1 LWLVPQWTII
11 RAGSV
16 TFLAEYDYV
25 TTGNLDRG
33 LAIVELLAANAPGLP
48 MHEIA
53 DRLNIPRSA
62 THRLLV
68 ELIRHGY
75 VRQQKEYGEY
85 TLTLKLC
92 SLGLS
97 QLSGMGVVDISQ
109 PILDELARISGE
121 VARLSVIDGDQL
133 VWVAKAQGS
142 SSGLRF
148 DPDMGGVVDLL
159 ATASGHAWLSSLSE
173 ESALELVTK
182 QGGFVQKDDY
192 GPSVPRTV
200 QDLLKMLHETRVRG
214 FSVVSEAVHLGIAAV
229 AAPVKYPVSGH
240 VIGVISV
247 AGPHLRLTDERLEML
262 GPIVVAASND
272 LAKACAGSPFLKRA
286 IAAAGRSPSF
296 VAASTRKGR
305 MAKV

>member
-1 LWLVPQWTII
+1 M
-11 RAGSV
+11 
-16 TFLAEYDYV
+16 

-33 LAIVELLAANAPGLP
+33 LAILELLAANASGLP

-53 DRLNIPRSA
+53 EKLNIPRSA

-109 PILDELARISGE
+109 PILDDLAKISGE

-148 DPDMGGVVDLL
+148 DPDMGGVVELL
-159 ATASGHAWLSSLSE
+159 STASGHAWLSCLSE
-173 ESALELVTK
+173 EQALELVSK
-182 QGGFVQKDDY
+182 QGGFVPRGDS
-192 GPSVPRTV
+192 GPNVPRTV
-200 QDLLKMLHETRVRG
+200 QDLLKQLHEARVRG
-214 FSVVSEAVHLGIAAV
+214 FSIVSEAVHLGIAAV
-229 AAPVKYPVSGH
+229 AAPVRHPLSGQ

-247 AGPHLRLTDERLEML
+247 AGPHLRLTDDRLELL
-262 GPIVVAASND
+262 GPAVVAATSD
-272 LAKACAGSPFLKRA
+272 LAAACAGSPFLKRA
-286 IAAAGRSPSF
+286 IAAANRHPDGGAAPVKMGRR
-296 VAASTRKGR
+296 VKA
-305 MAKV
+305 

>member
-1 LWLVPQWTII
+1 M
-11 RAGSV
+11 
-16 TFLAEYDYV
+16 

-33 LAIVELLAANAPGLP
+33 LAILELLAANAPGLP

-53 DRLNIPRSA
+53 DQLNIPRSA

-75 VRQQKEYGEY
+75 VRQDKEYGEY

-97 QLSGMGVVDISQ
+97 QLSGMGVVDVSQ
-109 PILDELARISGE
+109 PILDDLAKISGE

-133 VWVAKAQGS
+133 VWVAKAQGA

-173 ESALELVTK
+173 ELALELIAK
-182 QGGFVQKDDY
+182 QGGFVQRDDY
-192 GPSVPRTV
+192 GPSTPRTV
-200 QDLLKMLHETRVRG
+200 QDLLRMLHETRVRG
-214 FSVVSEAVHLGIAAV
+214 FSIVSEAVHLGIAAV
-229 AAPVKYPVSGH
+229 AAPIKHPMSDQ

-247 AGPHLRLTDERLEML
+247 AGPHLRLTDSRLAEL
-262 GPIVVAASND
+262 GPVVVNAANG
-272 LAKACAGSPFLKRA
+272 LAAACAGSPFLKRA
-286 IAAAGRSPSF
+286 IAAVRRGPE
-296 VAASTRKGR
+296 VATAPVKSRR
-305 MAKV
+305 VKV

>member
-1 LWLVPQWTII
+1 M
-11 RAGSV
+11 
-16 TFLAEYDYV
+16 

-33 LAIVELLAANAPGLP
+33 LAILELLAVNAPGLP

-53 DRLNIPRSA
+53 EKLNIPRSA

-109 PILDELARISGE
+109 PVLDELAKLSGE

-159 ATASGHAWLSSLSE
+159 STASGHAWLSSLSE
-173 ESALELVTK
+173 EAALELITK
-182 QGGFVQKDDY
+182 QGGFVQRGDDC
-192 GPSVPRTV
+192 GPNVPHTV
-200 QDLLKMLHETRVRG
+200 QDLLKMLHEARVRG
-214 FSVVSEAVHLGIAAV
+214 FSIVSEAVHLGIAAV
-229 AAPVKYPVSGH
+229 AAPVKHPVTGQ

-247 AGPHLRLTDERLEML
+247 AGPHIRLTDERLEGL
-262 GPIVVAASND
+262 GPAVVAATND
-272 LAKACAGSPFLKRA
+272 LAAACAGSPFLKRA
-286 IAAAGRSPSF
+286 IAAANRNADGAMAPVKMGR
-296 VAASTRKGR
+296 RR
-305 MAKV
+305 AKA